1 MTSGIESPLAR
12 LRVLK
17 GSLKTMK
24 LPLSFGPFVLDPLRR
39 RLSRGGAP
47 AHLTPRAFEVLWLLA
62 SSDGPVH
69 KRTLMD
75 TVWPGLVVEENNLTV
90 TVAAIRRALGDS
102 AKEPAY
108 ILTRPGLGYEF
119 IAPRL
124 LVTPREPQIQE
135 FEVEPPTLDARPTRQ
150 RPRGTARW
158 VALVLGAIAIGGGRI
173 MMVEMRPG
181 VSAAPDVP
189 PAVHRELVI
198 GYNAMYRRTSDAN
211 REALAAFER
220 AAKMQPGP
228 ATWSAIAE
236 AYYSEAVFQYSART
250 PLEAF
255 SDARAFVHR
264 TLAVDPQDA
273 HALWL
278 DAALRFYLERDW
290 RGARTAFRHALAL
303 NPDSAAARRT
313 FAWLLMTVGDNPA
326 AEEQARLAQ
335 RLEPSNANISSVL
348 GVLAWCAGDLDTAM
362 SEFHAAGEMQP
373 GYFRHLVER
382 GRIVSV
388 LGQYDAALADLDNAR
403 EHMGDDAEI
412 LGSLGFTYARMG
424 RLTDARAM
432 LDLLVA
438 KRRTAYVSPYQL
450 GLIHLGLGDTAA
462 AQHEFQR
469 AYEDRSL
476 WLPWLACDRRLDLVA
491 GFRDGLL
498 RQLDLPILARKPP
511 RAVPAIKTADRAVR
525 TRGYRDRRS

>member
-1 MTSGIESPLAR
+1 
-12 LRVLK
+12 
-17 GSLKTMK
+17 MK
-24 LPLSFGPFVLDPLRR
+24 SQLSFGPFVLDPLRR
-39 RLSRGGAP
+39 QLSRGGTP
-47 AHLTPRAFEVLWLLA
+47 VHLTPRGFDVLWLLA
-62 SSDGPVH
+62 STDGPVH

-102 AKEPAY
+102 AKDPGY

-119 IAPRL
+119 VAPRAR
-124 LVTPREPQIQE
+124 VAPPESQIREFAGAPA
-135 FEVEPPTLDARPTRQ
+135 TLARPTPR
-150 RPRGTARW
+150 RPRAAARW
-158 VALVLGAIAIGGGRI
+158 IALVLCAIAVGGGRI
-173 MMVEMRPG
+173 MMGDMRPV
-181 VSAAPDVP
+181 VSAVPDVP
-189 PAVHRELVI
+189 PAAHRELVI
-198 GYNAMYRRTSDAN
+198 GYNAMYRRTADAN

-220 AAKMQPGP
+220 AASIQPGP

-236 AYYSEAVFQYSART
+236 AYYSEAVFQFSART
-250 PLEAF
+250 PLEGF
-255 SDARAFVHR
+255 SDAREFVHR
-264 TLAVDPQDA
+264 ALAVDPEDA

-290 RGARTAFRHALAL
+290 RGARAAFRHALEL

-326 AEEQARLAQ
+326 AEEQARFAQ

-348 GVLAWCAGDLDTAM
+348 GVLAWCSGDLDTAM

-382 GRIVSV
+382 GRIGSV
-388 LGQYDAALADLDNAR
+388 LGQYDAALADLDSAR

-424 RLTDARAM
+424 RVTDARAM
-432 LDLLVA
+432 LDLLIA
-438 KRRTAYVSPYQL
+438 KSRTAYVSPYQF

-476 WLPWLACDRRLDLVA
+476 WLPWLSCDRRLDLVA

-498 RQLDLPILARKPP
+498 RQLDLPILARKLPQDQS
-511 RAVPAIKTADRAVR
+511 AIKTADRAAR
-525 TRGYRDRRS
+525 TSGSPAPRS